1 LSTILE
7 DGGGSG
13 KRCKVSSDN
22 KLETRSVTLTEYEEA
37 ALNGRAF
44 NANTEILALTGTG
57 ESALIYLKNNES
69 QDVSIQ
75 GFFVG
80 VGALSGTTSDSVLVR
95 AYLNP
100 TGGTLITDENE
111 VTVVNRDAGSAKSFD
126 FDCYKGGDG
135 KTITGQDPVPI
146 LYQFQG
152 GSSRVF
158 GTVNLVIPRGTSIA
172 VTIDLN
178 TTGGANV
185 YTGFTGFLRNG
196 E

>member
-1 LSTILE
+1 MSIIE
-7 DGGGSG
+7 DGTGSG
-13 KRCKVSSDN
+13 KKAKVNQDN
-22 KLETRSVTLTEYEEA
+22 KLETSSVTLSEYEEA
-37 ALNGRAF
+37 ALDGRAF

-57 ESALIYLKNNES
+57 ESAVFYLKNNES

-95 AYLNP
+95 AYFNP
-100 TGGTLITDENE
+100 TGGTLITDESAI
-111 VTVVNRDAGSAKSFD
+111 TVVNRDAGSAKTFN

-135 KTITGQDPVPI
+135 KTITGQDATPV

-152 GSSRVF
+152 GSSRSF
-158 GTVNLVIPRGTSIA
+158 GSVNLVIPRGTSIA
-172 VTIDLN
+172 ITIDLN

-185 YTGFTGFLRNG
+185 YAGFTGFLRQ
-196 E
+196 ES